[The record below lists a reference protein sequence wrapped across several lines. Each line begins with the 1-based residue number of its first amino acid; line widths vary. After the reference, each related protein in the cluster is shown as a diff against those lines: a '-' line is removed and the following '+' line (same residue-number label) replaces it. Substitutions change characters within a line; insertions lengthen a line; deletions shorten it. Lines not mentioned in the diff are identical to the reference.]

1 VSYYCQLRLGEKYLS
16 AVLRGTAFG
25 VNFIFGFP
33 PLVMPDAGTRLVELT
48 SASLPCPGASLS
60 PVAALFRALKAL
72 GGTVGCCG
80 GSDILMDCFAVKAK
94 FPKFVMIG
102 TTKGT
107 QKIPNSRG
115 KP

>member
-1 VSYYCQLRLGEKYLS
+1 VSYYRYLSLGEIYLS

-33 PLVMPDAGTRLVELT
+33 PLVKPGAGTRLVELT

-60 PVAALFRALKAL
+60 PVAALFRVLKVL

-80 GSDILMDCFAVKAK
+80 GSDILMDYFAAKAK
-94 FPKFVMIG
+94 FLKFVMIG
-102 TTKGT
+102 TTRRT
-107 QKIPNSRG
+107 QKD
-115 KP
+115 